1 MNATGQSAF
10 EPAGTHALAIDELSR
25 VLYIGTAATFAVAV
39 AIVAIAVLGRAS
51 RVSSRAWIVGGGLAL
66 PTLVLGVLLVYAL
79 RVGEALSMDVDCS
92 VTVRIVA
99 KRWWWEV
106 RYVQPTGD
114 VVSANELHLPA
125 NRRVKLLLETSD
137 VIHSFWV
144 PSLAGKVDMIPGRV
158 NHLVVEAS
166 RPGVYRGQC
175 AEYCGAQHA
184 LMALSVI
191 VHDNADFERWLEKE
205 SRPAIADEEG
215 ARQFAMSGCAQCH
228 TVRGTQAAGRDGP
241 DLTHVASRATLA
253 AGTLPMSR
261 GALAGWI
268 ADSQGIKPG
277 NLMPPTRTTPQALHA
292 LTEYVESLK

>member
-1 MNATGQSAF
+1 VNGARALTGSQSAS
-10 EPAGTHALAIDELSR
+10 TLAIDELSQ
-25 VLYIGTAATFAVAV
+25 VLYVGTAVTFAVAM
-39 AIVAIAVLGRAS
+39 AIVAIAVFGRTS

-66 PTLVLGVLLVYAL
+66 PTLVLGALLVYAL
-79 RVGEALSMDVDCS
+79 RVGEALSIDVDCS

-106 RYVQPTGD
+106 RYVQPGGD

-125 NRRVKLLLETSD
+125 GRRVKLELETSD
-137 VIHSFWV
+137 LIHSFWV

-158 NHLVVEAS
+158 NHLVVEAI
-166 RPGVYRGQC
+166 RTGVYRGQC

-184 LMALSVI
+184 LMALNVV
-191 VHDNADFERWLEKE
+191 VHEGADFDRWLESE
-205 SRPAIADEEG
+205 SRPAMATEE
-215 ARQFAMSGCAQCH
+215 AAHRFAASGCATCH
-228 TVRGTQAAGRDGP
+228 TVRGTSATGREGP
-241 DLTHVASRATLA
+241 DLTHVASRTTLG

-277 NLMPPTRTTPQALHA
+277 NLMPPTRATPLVLHA